1 MGISGETAEK
11 ASSGLIMRPRNS
23 DVDPMRTAVLVALV
37 SLPTFTPA
45 GDVVDEGVQQH
56 LEGTTAASDSAA
68 LVARAKTDIKLIA
81 TALDLYRLDNLQYPT
96 TAQGLQA
103 LVELPTDRDVF
114 PTWHRGG
121 YLGALPKDPWRHEYR
136 YVNPGTHGRQYDLYS
151 LGPSGDIKKVIGI
164 WGTPAN

>member
-1 MGISGETAEK
+1 MQV
-11 ASSGLIMRPRNS
+11 S
-23 DVDPMRTAVLVALV
+23 DADGDPMRTAVLVALV
-37 SLPTFTPA
+37 SLPTFTTAIPA

-56 LEGTTAASDSAA
+56 LESTTAASDSAA

-103 LVELPTDRDVF
+103 LVELPTERDVF

-121 YLGALPKDPWRHEYR
+121 YLGALPKDPWGHDYR
-136 YVNPGTHGRQYDLYS
+136 YANPGTHGGQYDLYS